1 MDRFSMRVIGLVL
14 FGAASTAA
22 IAGAP
27 AKPQW
32 LSFPADAP
40 LRATIT
46 LLPKQGDVG
55 RATPI
60 YTGYAPVLAFHPGS
74 DDVSCR
80 LDLGGHDAHLDP
92 GATRTVGVDCFEVLK
107 VRDDKLSFVVLEGGR
122 KVGEGVLLR

>member
-27 AKPQW
+27 ATPHW
-32 LSFPADAP
+32 LSFPAEAP

-55 RATPI
+55 RETPI
-60 YTGYAPVLAFHPGS
+60 FTGYAPQLAFHPGAAEVTCRLALGDS
-74 DDVSCR
+74 DDG
-80 LDLGGHDAHLDP
+80 LAP
-92 GATRTVGVDCFEVLK
+92 GATRTVGVKCDDVLK
-107 VRDDKLSFVVLEGGR
+107 VREDKLSFIMLEGGR
-122 KVGEGVLLR
+122 KVGTGVLLH